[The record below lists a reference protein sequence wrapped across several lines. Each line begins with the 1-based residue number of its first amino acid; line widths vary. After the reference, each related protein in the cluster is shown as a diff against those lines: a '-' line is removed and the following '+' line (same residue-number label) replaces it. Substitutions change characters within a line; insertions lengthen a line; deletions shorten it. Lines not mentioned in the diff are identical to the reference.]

1 MCEPKELKQRID
13 PSDFERFELGET
25 TLYIQTELLSAG
37 VIEFTIPGEG
47 QFSIAMKRGAG

>member
-25 TLYIQTELLSAG
+25 TLYIQTELLSAV